1 MNFLMT
7 NILYSSNLK
16 SDLLML
22 PHYFAVNAPAI
33 LFPYIRAYI
42 SLLTSLS
49 GVGTVL
55 LPTLNLSSLSKEL
68 LNNIKEE

>member
-1 MNFLMT
+1 
-7 NILYSSNLK
+7 
-16 SDLLML
+16 ML